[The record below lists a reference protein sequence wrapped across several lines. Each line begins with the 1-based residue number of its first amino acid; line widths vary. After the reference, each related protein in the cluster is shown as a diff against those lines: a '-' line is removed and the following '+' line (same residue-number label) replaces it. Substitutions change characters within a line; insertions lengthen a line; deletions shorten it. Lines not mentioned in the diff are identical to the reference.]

1 MANNK
6 WGKRLLGL
14 VAVGAAVGG
23 VIAYLNKKNDCCNS
37 EDEFSDDF
45 ENEDFD
51 LDEDLKEAT
60 SREYV
65 SLTPDTPSE
74 TESDEEDV
82 QTEEESASDEEN
94 VQTEEE
100 SVSDE
105 DVSTEET
112 EQSDN
117 E

>member
-23 VIAYLNKKNDCCNS
+23 VVAYLNKKNDCCNS

-74 TESDEEDV
+74 TESTDEEV
-82 QTEEESASDEEN
+82 QPEEEIASDEE
-94 VQTEEE
+94 VPAEK
-100 SVSDE
+100 
-105 DVSTEET
+105 T

>member
-6 WGKRLLGL
+6 WGKKLLGL

-23 VIAYLNKKNDCCNS
+23 VIAYLNKKNNCCNS
-37 EDEFSDDF
+37 EDSSDDF

-51 LDEDLKEAT
+51 LDEDLKEAA

-65 SLTPDTPSE
+65 SLTPDTSSD
-74 TESDEEDV
+74 TESDEEV
-82 QTEEESASDEEN
+82 QPEEEN
-94 VQTEEE
+94 VSAEE
-100 SVSDE
+100 VSA
-105 DVSTEET
+105 EET

>member
-6 WGKRLLGL
+6 WGKRLFGL
-14 VAVGAAVGG
+14 VAIGATIGG
-23 VIAYLNKKNDCCNS
+23 TVAYFSKKNHRCNN

-65 SLTPDTPSE
+65 SLTPDTSSDAEAPLSSSE
-74 TESDEEDV
+74 EVQSEEPL
-82 QTEEESASDEEN
+82 E
-94 VQTEEE
+94 
-100 SVSDE
+100 
-105 DVSTEET
+105 
-112 EQSDN
+112 SDN

>member
-23 VIAYLNKKNDCCNS
+23 IVAYLNKKNDCCNS

-74 TESDEEDV
+74 TESIDEEV
-82 QTEEESASDEEN
+82 QPEEEIASDEE
-94 VQTEEE
+94 VPAEK
-100 SVSDE
+100 
-105 DVSTEET
+105 T

>member
-6 WGKRLLGL
+6 WGKRLFGL
-14 VAVGAAVGG
+14 VAIGAAIGG
-23 VIAYLNKKNDCCNS
+23 MVAYLNKKNDHCNS

-65 SLTPDTPSE
+65 SLTPDTSSNTE
-74 TESDEEDV
+74 TSSPEEVQPEEPLES
-82 QTEEESASDEEN
+82 N
-94 VQTEEE
+94 VE
-100 SVSDE
+100 
-105 DVSTEET
+105 
-112 EQSDN
+112 
-117 E
+117 

>member
-23 VIAYLNKKNDCCNS
+23 VVAYLNKKNDCCNS

-65 SLTPDTPSE
+65 SLTPDTSSE
-74 TESDEEDV
+74 TVSDEEV
-82 QTEEESASDEEN
+82 QTEEENVSDEE
-94 VQTEEE
+94 
-100 SVSDE
+100 VS
-105 DVSTEET
+105 SEET
-112 EQSDN
+112 KQSDN

>member
-6 WGKRLLGL
+6 WGKKLLGL

-23 VIAYLNKKNDCCNS
+23 VIAYLNKKNNCCNS

-51 LDEDLKEAT
+51 LDEDLKEAA

-65 SLTPDTPSE
+65 SLTPDTSSD
-74 TESDEEDV
+74 TESDEEV
-82 QTEEESASDEEN
+82 QPEEENVSDEE
-94 VQTEEE
+94 V
-100 SVSDE
+100 VS
-105 DVSTEET
+105 SEET

>member
-6 WGKRLLGL
+6 WGKRLFGL
-14 VAVGAAVGG
+14 VAIGAAIGG
-23 VIAYLNKKNDCCNS
+23 MVAYLNKKNNRCNN

-65 SLTPDTPSE
+65 SLTPDTSSDAEATSPE
-74 TESDEEDV
+74 EVQPEEPLES
-82 QTEEESASDEEN
+82 N
-94 VQTEEE
+94 
-100 SVSDE
+100 
-105 DVSTEET
+105 
-112 EQSDN
+112 N

>member
-1 MANNK
+1 MANK

-23 VIAYLNKKNDCCNS
+23 VVAYLNKKSGCCNS

-51 LDEDLKEAT
+51 LDEDLKEAA

-65 SLTPDTPSE
+65 SLTPDTSSE
-74 TESDEEDV
+74 TESADEEA
-82 QTEEESASDEEN
+82 QPEE
-94 VQTEEE
+94 T

-105 DVSTEET
+105 ETVEVS
-112 EQSDN
+112 SDN
-117 E
+117 EVSFDETEKSDNE

>member
-1 MANNK
+1 MANK

-23 VIAYLNKKNDCCNS
+23 VVAYLNKKSGCCNS

-51 LDEDLKEAT
+51 LDEDLKEAA

-65 SLTPDTPSE
+65 SLTPDTSAE
-74 TESDEEDV
+74 TEAADEEA
-82 QTEEESASDEEN
+82 QPEE
-94 VQTEEE
+94 T

-105 DVSTEET
+105 ETVEVS
-112 EQSDN
+112 SDN
-117 E
+117 EVSFDETEKSDNE